1 MPTPSSQGSTVSF
14 NGSPLGRVT
23 RFRVSPGAA
32 VFAEKTNITSE
43 VVGSG
48 ANARIVKTYDCV
60 AIDPG
65 TVEVTLYGCPP
76 YVNADIGTRGIV
88 SVLFDGG
95 SLTRP
100 AYLESFD
107 VTGSVGEFLV
117 GQASFKLT
125 GEGS

>member
-1 MPTPSSQGSTVSF
+1 MPTPSSQGSTCSF
-14 NGSPLGRVT
+14 NGQNLGRIT
-23 RFRVSPGAA
+23 RWRVSPGSA
-32 VFAEKTNITSE
+32 VFVEKTNITSE
-43 VVGSG
+43 VVGYGS
-48 ANARIVKTYDCV
+48 NARIVKVYDCI

-76 YVNADIGTRGIV
+76 YVNADIGFRSSV
-88 SVLFDGG
+88 SVVGDGV
-95 SLTRP
+95 SLTKL

-117 GQASFKLT
+117 GQAVFKLT

>member
-1 MPTPSSQGSTVSF
+1 MPTPSSQGSSCSF
-14 NGSPLGRVT
+14 NGQSLGTMT

-76 YVNADIGTRGIV
+76 FANADIGTRGTL
-88 SVLFDGG
+88 SLSFDGG
-95 SLTRP
+95 KLSRP

>member
-1 MPTPSSQGSTVSF
+1 MPTPSSQGSTCSF
-14 NGSPLGRVT
+14 NGQSLGTMT

-76 YVNADIGTRGIV
+76 YTNAEIGSRGTV
-88 SVLFDGG
+88 SVQFAGG
-95 SLTRP
+95 SLSRP
-100 AYLESFD
+100 AYLETFD

-117 GQASFKLT
+117 GQAVFKLT

>member
-1 MPTPSSQGSTVSF
+1 MPTPSSQGSTCSF
-14 NGSPLGRVT
+14 NGQSLGTMT

-43 VVGSG
+43 VVGS
-48 ANARIVKTYDCV
+48 ASNARIVRTYDCV

-76 YVNADIGTRGIV
+76 YTNAEIGSRGTV
-88 SVLFDGG
+88 SVRFAGG
-95 SLTRP
+95 SLSRT
-100 AYLESFD
+100 AYLETFD

-117 GQASFKLT
+117 GQAVFKLT
-125 GEGS
+125 GE

>member
-1 MPTPSSQGSTVSF
+1 MPTPSSQGSSCSF
-14 NGSPLGRVT
+14 NGQTLGRMT
-23 RFRVSPGAA
+23 RFRISPGAA

-43 VVGSG
+43 VVGVG
-48 ANARIVKTYDCV
+48 ANSRIVKTYDCV

-76 YVNADIGTRGIV
+76 YANADTGTRGTV
-88 SVLFDGG
+88 SVSFEGG

-100 AYLESFD
+100 AYLETFE

-117 GQASFKLT
+117 GQAVFKLT
-125 GEGS
+125 GEGQ

>member
-1 MPTPSSQGSTVSF
+1 MPTPSSQGSSCSF
-14 NGSPLGRVT
+14 AGQNLGRVT
-23 RFRVSPGAA
+23 RWRASPGAA
-32 VFAEKTNITSE
+32 VFVEKTNITSE

-48 ANARIVKTYDCV
+48 ANSRIVKTYDCV

-76 YVNADIGTRGIV
+76 YTNAQIGSRETV
-88 SVLFDGG
+88 SVSFEGG

-100 AYLESFD
+100 AYLETFE

-117 GQASFKLT
+117 GQAVFKLT
-125 GEGS
+125 GEGQ

>member
-1 MPTPSSQGSTVSF
+1 MPTPSSQGSTCSF
-14 NGSPLGRVT
+14 NGQNLGRIT
-23 RFRVSPGAA
+23 RWRVSPGNA
-32 VFAEKTNITSE
+32 VFVEKTNITSE
-43 VVGSG
+43 VVGYGS
-48 ANARIVKTYDCV
+48 NARIVKVYDCI

-76 YVNADIGTRGIV
+76 YVNADIGFRSSV
-88 SVLFDGG
+88 SVFGDGV

-117 GQASFKLT
+117 GQAVFKLT

>member
-1 MPTPSSQGSTVSF
+1 M
-14 NGSPLGRVT
+14 T
-23 RFRVSPGAA
+23 RFRISPGAA

-76 YVNADIGTRGIV
+76 YTNAQIGSRGTV
-88 SVLFDGG
+88 SVSFEGG
-95 SLTRP
+95 SLSKP
-100 AYLESFD
+100 AYLETFD

-117 GQASFKLT
+117 GQAVFKLT
-125 GEGS
+125 GDGQ

>member
-1 MPTPSSQGSTVSF
+1 MPTPSSQGSSCSF
-14 NGSPLGRVT
+14 NGQALGRIT
-23 RFRVSPGAA
+23 RWRFSPGAA
-32 VFAEKTNITSE
+32 VFVEKTNIGSE

-76 YVNADIGTRGIV
+76 FANADIGTRGTV
-88 SVLFDGG
+88 SLSFDGG
-95 SLTRP
+95 SLSRP
-100 AYLESFD
+100 AYLETFD

>member
-1 MPTPSSQGSTVSF
+1 MPTPSSQGSTCSF
-14 NGSPLGRVT
+14 NGQNLGRIT
-23 RFRVSPGAA
+23 RWRVSGGTA
-32 VFAEKTNITSE
+32 VFVEKTNITSE
-43 VVGSG
+43 VVGYGS
-48 ANARIVKTYDCV
+48 NARIVKTYDCV

-76 YVNADIGTRGIV
+76 FVNADTGLRASV
-88 SVLFDGG
+88 SVFGDGV

-100 AYLESFD
+100 AYIESFD

-117 GQASFKLT
+117 GQAIFKLT

>member
-1 MPTPSSQGSTVSF
+1 MPTPSSQGSSCSF
-14 NGSPLGRVT
+14 AGQSLGRIT
-23 RFRVSPGAA
+23 RWRISPGAA

-76 YVNADIGTRGIV
+76 YTNAQIGSRGTV
-88 SVLFDGG
+88 SVSFEGG
-95 SLTRP
+95 SLSRP
-100 AYLESFD
+100 AYLETFD